1 MAPEIMFQT
10 ARIPVLLILF
20 GSLGM
25 LSVPEASAQLD
36 ASREAQREQ
45 FLRMLLARQDR
56 AIEQTLAQRLVHIET
71 QQARV
76 EQTVPRTPQQARFL
90 EQLGLRL
97 NVLASRAEQ
106 ELANPPPSPLRRQL
120 EQRRHLFSTEAQ
132 MLETRLDRLEQVIP
146 GTPQQARQIE
156 RVMAVWQRRLGTA
169 MGQVLFIDR
178 VLATPYAPRDVAL
191 MPSFLT
197 RPLAW
202 LPAGF

>member
-1 MAPEIMFQT
+1 MFQI
-10 ARIPVLLILF
+10 ARIPALVLLF
-20 GSLGM
+20 GSLGA
-25 LSVPEASAQLD
+25 LSASTAWAQPI
-36 ASREAQREQ
+36 APKEAQREQ

-56 AIEQTLAQRLVHIET
+56 AVEQTLALRLTHIQT

-76 EQTVPRTPQQARFL
+76 ERVVPRTPQQARFL

-97 NVLASRAEQ
+97 DVLASRAEQ
-106 ELANPPPSPLRRQL
+106 QLANPPVSPLRQQL
-120 EQRRHLFSTEAQ
+120 ERRQHLLGTEAQ
-132 MLETRLDRLEQVIP
+132 VLETRLDRLDQVIP

-156 RVMAVWQRRLGTA
+156 RVMAVWQRRLGAT
-169 MGQVLFIDR
+169 MGQILFIDR

-197 RPLAW
+197 RSLAW